1 MTDLFQTSKH
11 WSAESARKPLGGGD
25 LALLEAAFAL
35 GDWGQGTTWPNPS
48 VGALIVRYGAGRPVI
63 VGRGI
68 TQPGGRPHAERIAL
82 KQAGRAARGAT
93 MYVTLESCSHFGR
106 TAPCADALIEAG
118 IARVVSALED
128 PDPRVAGRG
137 HEKLRAAGIAVDIL
151 NSAEPA
157 ERFHAGH
164 ISRIRRGRPHVQL
177 KLAVSADGRIGVP
190 GQPQVPVTGETAREV
205 VHMMRARADAIMVGA
220 GTVRADDPQLTV
232 RLPGLEERSP
242 VRVIVDSQLST
253 PPGARLLKEA
263 DRHPVW
269 IVGTENASEANV
281 SRLRDGGVDV
291 IQVPADRDGHVSLPF
306 ALANL
311 AARGITRLF
320 CEGGAHLA
328 TSLAAGNLVDE
339 WVVFKSPRILGPK
352 GIPALLGTNIDQQLP
367 EKRFAIT
374 ENRLIGEDR
383 MTIHWRRVE

>member
-1 MTDLFQTSKH
+1 MTDLFQTSKR
-11 WSAESARKPLGGGD
+11 WGAESARKPLSETD
-25 LALLEAAFAL
+25 LELLETAFAL

-48 VGALIVRYGAGRPVI
+48 VGALIVRHETGRPVI

-82 KQAGRAARGAT
+82 KQAGEAARGAT
-93 MYVTLESCSHFGR
+93 MYVTLEPCSHFGR

-118 IARVVSALED
+118 IARVVSAVED

-137 HEKLRAAGIAVDIL
+137 HEKLRAAGVVVDIPHI
-151 NSAEPA
+151 AEPG
-157 ERFHAGH
+157 ERCHAGH

-177 KLAVSADGRIGVP
+177 KLGVSADGRIGIP
-190 GQPQVPVTGETAREV
+190 GKPLVPVTGEVAREV

-242 VRVIVDSQLST
+242 IRVIVDSQLSML
-253 PPGARLLKEA
+253 PGARLFKQV
-263 DRHPVW
+263 DRYPVW
-269 IVGTENASEANV
+269 VVGTENAPEAHAA
-281 SRLRDGGVDV
+281 RLRESGAQV
-291 IQVPADRDGHVSLPF
+291 IQVPADRDGRVSLPF
-306 ALANL
+306 ALASL

-339 WVVFKSPRILGPK
+339 WVVFKSPRILGPG
-352 GIPALLGTNIDQQLP
+352 GIPALIGTDIGQQVP
-367 EKRFAIT
+367 ETKFVTT
-374 ENRLIGEDR
+374 ENRPVGEDR
-383 MTIHWRRVE
+383 MTIHWRRGE